1 MLFGKRIALFSILI
15 AFAAILCS
23 CAETMN
29 AVEHAKLQTQAK
41 MTNTIFLEPARSPD
55 EKTIFVQVK
64 NTSDVPSIQFEH
76 LLKQKLQ
83 ARGYQIEKAPYKAH
97 YWIQANVLY
106 MGKQSQHATMAGALA
121 GGYGG
126 TLAGLTMGH
135 GYGTLGAAGAG
146 ALIGSGLGMIA
157 GAALHVDTYF
167 GVIDV
172 QIKEKSRAPVQ
183 TEVRSDLEQGIGTT
197 VHSTQTVNT
206 PYQAY
211 RTRIVASA
219 TRTNINLQE
228 AVAVLSDKLAG
239 EIAGIF

>member
-1 MLFGKRIALFSILI
+1 MKRVVFLFVALAMAVLV
-15 AFAAILCS
+15 CS
-23 CAETMN
+23 CAQTMN

-41 MTNTIFLEPARSPD
+41 MTSTIFLEPVKSPD
-55 EKTIFVQVK
+55 EKTVFVQVK
-64 NTSDVPSIQFEH
+64 NTSDVQSLQFEER
-76 LLKQKLQ
+76 LKEKLR
-83 ARGYQIEKAPYKAH
+83 AKGYRIEEDPYKAN
-97 YWIQANVLY
+97 YWVQANVLY
-106 MGKQSQHATMAGALA
+106 MGKESQHATLAGALA

-126 TLAGLTMGH
+126 TLAGLSVGH

-157 GAALHVDTYF
+157 GAAIHVDTYL

-172 QIKEKSRAPVQ
+172 QIKEKTHGPIQ

-197 VHSTQTVNT
+197 VHSTHTVNT

>member
-1 MLFGKRIALFSILI
+1 MLLGKRICLIMLFVAMALVLS
-15 AFAAILCS
+15 S

-41 MTNTIFLEPARSPD
+41 MTNTIFLEPVKSPD

-64 NTSDVPSIQFEH
+64 NTSDVPGLQFDH
-76 LLKQKLQ
+76 LLKQKLH
-83 ARGYQIEKAPYKAH
+83 AKGYQLEEDAYKAH
-97 YWIQANVLY
+97 YWVQANVLY
-106 MGKQSQHATMAGALA
+106 MGKESQHATFAGALA

-126 TLAGLTMGH
+126 TLAGLSMGH
-135 GYGTLGAAGAG
+135 GYGSLGAAGAG

-172 QIKEKSRAPVQ
+172 QIKEKTHAPVE
-183 TEVRSDLEQGIGTT
+183 TEVRSNLEQGIGTT
-197 VHSTQTVNT
+197 VHSVQTVNT

-228 AVAVLSDKLAG
+228 AVTVLSDKLAG

>member
-1 MLFGKRIALFSILI
+1 MLKRAGFFLMLVAMAVVLS
-15 AFAAILCS
+15 S
-23 CAETMN
+23 CAATMN

-41 MTNTIFLEPARSPD
+41 MSSTIFLEPVKSPD

-64 NTSDVPSIQFEH
+64 NTSDVPSLKFEQ

-83 ARGYQIEKAPYKAH
+83 AKGYQIEEDPYKAH
-97 YWIQANVLY
+97 YWVQANVLY
-106 MGKQSQHATMAGALA
+106 MGKESQHATFAGALA

-172 QIKEKSRAPVQ
+172 QVKEKAHAPVQ
-183 TEVRSDLEQGIGTT
+183 TEIRSDLQQGTETT
-197 VHSTQTVNT
+197 IHSTQNLSTQ
-206 PYQAY
+206 YQAY

-228 AVAVLSDKLAG
+228 AVAVLSDKLAS